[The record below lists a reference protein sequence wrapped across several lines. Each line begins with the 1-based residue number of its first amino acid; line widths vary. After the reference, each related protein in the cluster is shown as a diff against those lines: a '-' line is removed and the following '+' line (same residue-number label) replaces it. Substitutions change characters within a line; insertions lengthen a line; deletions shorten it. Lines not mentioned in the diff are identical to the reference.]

1 MNEGTARWM
10 DSQPDRQM
18 DGQTDGQAWY
28 QDSCITVDTDTIKH
42 KEDRQTDRHNLHLL
56 VENT

>member
-1 MNEGTARWM
+1 M